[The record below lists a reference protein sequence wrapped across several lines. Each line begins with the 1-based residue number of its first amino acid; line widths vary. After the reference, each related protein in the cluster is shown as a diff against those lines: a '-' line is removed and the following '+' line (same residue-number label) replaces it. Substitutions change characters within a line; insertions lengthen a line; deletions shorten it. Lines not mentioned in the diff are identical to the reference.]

1 MSSLRQRLR
10 LIESVAPRAQ
20 LTSADFFVIG
30 AIIGLAS
37 KVYSS
42 YGKQDDQLPLS
53 SQISPPQLANLDVEG
68 PSLFKVGPHAR
79 ELQAFINSLS
89 QSDTVRAQPTSST
102 VLSALDDAAL
112 AIKEARGQEILS
124 AEVLDARAQLVE
136 ALQSVLQ
143 ETEGF
148 TVEPVDPLLAL
159 TRLSDEEQPA
169 PNESPGSDASEQGD
183 SLSATDP
190 SSDELDGF
198 DLDTDQGYE
207 VASGIADLSI
217 ASVDPSSLGLG
228 GFLPAGAVGGGG
240 GGGGGVEG
248 VFVADLPS
256 APAAPAG
263 PSAPSGS
270 PSFSSSPAATPT
282 PTPTPPTPPA
292 SFGGR
297 VVDGF
302 VTGATVFYDANNNG
316 ILDDAESTSATVTD
330 AAGNFTLG
338 SFTATEIGKVVVL
351 PGGFDTNTGQPVGM
365 LQASAAEI
373 GEDGKRAILS
383 TTGFEPNTLV
393 SGFVDGFR
401 HDF

>member
-42 YGKQDDQLPLS
+42 YGKQNDQLPLS

-102 VLSALDDAAL
+102 VLSALDEAAL
-112 AIKEARGQEILS
+112 AIKEARGQELLS

-263 PSAPSGS
+263 PSGPAVATPDAGFSAPVA
-270 PSFSSSPAATPT
+270 PTPAATT
-282 PTPTPPTPPA
+282 
-292 SFGGR
+292 SFTGR
-297 VVDGF
+297 VIDGY
-302 VTGATVFYDANNNG
+302 VEGATVFVDLDGDSSLDANEVWALTDSQG
-316 ILDDAESTSATVTD
+316 EFIFASATADQLAGRIVSLGGVDVTTL
-330 AAGNFTLG
+330 AAVDLLVAPEGNAFVT
-338 SFTATEIGKVVVL
+338 
-351 PGGFDTNTGQPVGM
+351 PV
-365 LQASAAEI
+365 STVYHYAE
-373 GEDGKRAILS
+373 
-383 TTGFEPNTLV
+383 
-393 SGFVDGFR
+393 
-401 HDF
+401 